1 MQLHDTL
8 LLCPPAILL
17 EAISHNSNALIQSD
31 IQITPSGQR
40 FVKADAADHNH
51 RCLLYTSETTVFRH
65 FTHFFYFRRIFL
77 LPFYLLPAFLT
88 DFL

>member
-51 RCLLYTSETTVFRH
+51 RSCQKSNPVKYRSQ
-65 FTHFFYFRRIFL
+65 YQ
-77 LPFYLLPAFLT
+77 
-88 DFL
+88 